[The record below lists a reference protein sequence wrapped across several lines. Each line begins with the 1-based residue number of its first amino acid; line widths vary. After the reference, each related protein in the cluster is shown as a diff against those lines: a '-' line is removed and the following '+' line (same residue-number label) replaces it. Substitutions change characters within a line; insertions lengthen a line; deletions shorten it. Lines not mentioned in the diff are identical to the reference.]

1 MRRHISISCLTV
13 SLPMSSQ
20 EIKTKL
26 EEIKVRRFKNF
37 VIIGRYTKLVSDQ
50 IRPIFYEIDYIGGK
64 YLIKSFGNDTRISLV
79 RKRNNSSFFRKA
91 FLRNVLNEAE
101 SLRMVNQSYSWIVFS
116 KETLLPSIDIPCNSE
131 RVN

>member
-50 IRPIFYEIDYIGGK
+50 IRPIFYEIDYIGFV
-64 YLIKSFGNDTRISLV
+64 IFNDTRNSLT
-79 RKRNNSSFFRKA
+79 F
-91 FLRNVLNEAE
+91 
-101 SLRMVNQSYSWIVFS
+101 
-116 KETLLPSIDIPCNSE
+116 KEIK
-131 RVN
+131 